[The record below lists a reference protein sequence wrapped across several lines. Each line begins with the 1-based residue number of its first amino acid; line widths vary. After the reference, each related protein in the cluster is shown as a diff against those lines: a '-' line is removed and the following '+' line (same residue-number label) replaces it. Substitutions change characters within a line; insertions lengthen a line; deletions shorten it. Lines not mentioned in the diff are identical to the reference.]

1 MAGTKLTDKSAL
13 VTTPASDD
21 KLMIVDTSDTSSSSA
36 GTSKKIDNKFILQ
49 TDRKTI
55 DNTEFLALATT
66 GKELVAAPGA
76 GFVIIPE
83 SVYAHYTEGGTPNTE
98 TLNSRIGHVDQEVS
112 FYWDSAR
119 FWMDSTSYDGGA
131 FIYSGGAP
139 ASGGVVA
146 DDGTIEDKG
155 LYYYFASAPTGGATG
170 TLILYVTYRI
180 IDVSL

>member
-13 VTTPASDD
+13 VTTPGSGDL
-21 KLMIVDTSDTSSSSA
+21 LMVVDVSDTTGSSA

-49 TDRKTI
+49 TDRI
-55 DNTEFLALATT
+55 AINNTEFLNLATT
-66 GKELVAAPGA
+66 GKTLVSAPGA

-83 SVYAHYTEGGTPNTE
+83 SVYAHYTEGATPNTN
-98 TLNSRIGHVDQEVS
+98 TLNSRIGHVDQDAS
-112 FYWDSAR
+112 FYWDSSR

-139 ASGGVVA
+139 ASGGVVT
-146 DDGTIEDKG
+146 DDGTIENKG
-155 LYYYFASAPTGGATG
+155 LYYYFGSAPTGGATG

-180 IDVSL
+180 LDVSL

>member
-49 TDRKTI
+49 TDRI
-55 DNTEFLALATT
+55 AINNDEFLDLATE
-66 GKELVAAPGA
+66 GKTLVSAPGA

-83 SVYAHYTEGGTPNTE
+83 SVYAHYTEGGTPNTN
-98 TLNSRIGHVDQEVS
+98 TLNSTIGHVDQDNS
-112 FYWDSAR
+112 FYWDRSR
-119 FWMDSTSYDGGA
+119 FWMDSTTYDGGA

-139 ASGGVVA
+139 ANGGVVT
-146 DDGTIEDKG
+146 DDGTIENKG
-155 LYYYFASAPTGGATG
+155 LYYYFNTAPTGGATG